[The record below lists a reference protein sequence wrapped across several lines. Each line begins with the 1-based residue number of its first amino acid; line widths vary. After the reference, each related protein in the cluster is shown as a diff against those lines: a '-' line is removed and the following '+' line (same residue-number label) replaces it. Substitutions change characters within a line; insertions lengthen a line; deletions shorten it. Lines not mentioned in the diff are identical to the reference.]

1 MTKATRIYDAV
12 DGFGLITSAR
22 AAELG
27 MSNAELVQQAR
38 MGRFTR
44 VARGVYRVSVW
55 PPQPEAPYAI
65 AVKAVGDEA
74 LLYGES
80 VVALLDL
87 APTDT
92 SAIWVATPKR
102 VRRTIDISAEIIR
115 SSEAAL
121 VGMRMVRS
129 GETAPVSMGIVRL
142 EKPSTAG
149 AGNTQSGETA
159 PVSVKIIRSRE
170 IDPVSIKGIPC
181 QPITDAIIS
190 ASTTMGINRAREA
203 LVEAMHR
210 GYITRVEKAD
220 TERGFARQRK
230 RAARMAA
237 RDRQGK
243 RLAWPQSARQRLE
256 R

>member
-27 MSNAELVQQAR
+27 MSNAELVQQAH

-87 APTDT
+87 VPTDT

-102 VRRTIDISAEIIR
+102 VRRTIDISTEIIR
-115 SSEAAL
+115 SSEAAP
-121 VGMRMVRS
+121 
-129 GETAPVSMGIVRL
+129 A
-142 EKPSTAG
+142 
-149 AGNTQSGETA
+149 
-159 PVSVKIIRSRE
+159 SVKIIRSRE

-181 QPITDAIIS
+181 QPIADAIIS

-203 LVEAMHR
+203 LVEAVHR
-210 GYITRVEKAD
+210 GYITRVERAD

-237 RDRQGK
+237 RGRQGK
-243 RLAWPQSARQRLE
+243 RLAWPQSARQRFK

>member
-12 DGFGLITSAR
+12 DGFGLITSAQ

-102 VRRTIDISAEIIR
+102 VRRTIDISAEII
-115 SSEAAL
+115 
-121 VGMRMVRS
+121 
-129 GETAPVSMGIVRL
+129 
-142 EKPSTAG
+142 
-149 AGNTQSGETA
+149 QSGETA
-159 PVSVKIIRSRE
+159 PASVKIIRSRE
-170 IDPVSIKGIPC
+170 IDPVSIRGIPC
-181 QPITDAIIS
+181 QPIAHAIIS
-190 ASTTMGINRAREA
+190 ASATMGINRAREA

-210 GYITRVEKAD
+210 GYITRVERAN

-230 RAARMAA
+230 RADRAAA
-237 RDRQGK
+237 RRRKSG
-243 RLAWPQSARQRLE
+243 RPARR
-256 R
+256 RPA

>member
-12 DGFGLITSAR
+12 DGFGLITSAQ
-22 AAELG
+22 AADLG
-27 MSNAELVQQAR
+27 MSNVELVQQAR

-87 APTDT
+87 VPTDT

-115 SSEAAL
+115 SSEAAP
-121 VGMRMVRS
+121 
-129 GETAPVSMGIVRL
+129 A
-142 EKPSTAG
+142 
-149 AGNTQSGETA
+149 
-159 PVSVKIIRSRE
+159 SVKIIRSRE

-190 ASTTMGINRAREA
+190 ASTTMRINQARKA
-203 LVEAMHR
+203 LVEAIHR
-210 GYITRVEKAD
+210 GYITRVERAD

-230 RAARMAA
+230 RAARIAA
-237 RDRQGK
+237 HGRQGK

>member
-12 DGFGLITSAR
+12 DGFGLITSAQ

-44 VARGVYRVSVW
+44 VARGVYRISAW

-92 SAIWVATPKR
+92 SEIWVATPKR
-102 VRRTIDISAEIIR
+102 VRRTIDISAEII
-115 SSEAAL
+115 L
-121 VGMRMVRS
+121 S
-129 GETAPVSMGIVRL
+129 GETAP
-142 EKPSTAG
+142 A
-149 AGNTQSGETA
+149 
-159 PVSVKIIRSRE
+159 SVKIIRSRE
-170 IDPVSIKGIPC
+170 IDPVPIKGIPC
-181 QPITDAIIS
+181 QPIADAIIS
-190 ASTTMGINRAREA
+190 ASATMGINRAREA

-210 GYITRVEKAD
+210 GYITRVERAD

-237 RDRQGK
+237 RNRQGK
-243 RLAWPQSARQRLE
+243 QLAWPKSARQPLE

>member
-87 APTDT
+87 VPTDT

-115 SSEAAL
+115 SSEVAL
-121 VGMRMVRS
+121 VGTRMVRS
-129 GETAPVSMGIVRL
+129 GETA
-142 EKPSTAG
+142 TAG

-170 IDPVSIKGIPC
+170 IDPVSIKRIPC
-181 QPITDAIIS
+181 QPIADAIIS

>member
-92 SAIWVATPKR
+92 STIWVATPKR

-115 SSEAAL
+115 SSEAAP
-121 VGMRMVRS
+121 
-129 GETAPVSMGIVRL
+129 A
-142 EKPSTAG
+142 
-149 AGNTQSGETA
+149 
-159 PVSVKIIRSRE
+159 SVKIIRSRE

-181 QPITDAIIS
+181 QPIADAIIS

-203 LVEAMHR
+203 LVEAVHR
-210 GYITRVEKAD
+210 GYITRVERAD

-230 RAARMAA
+230 RAARIAA
-237 RDRQGK
+237 HDRQGK
-243 RLAWPQSARQRLE
+243 RLAWPQSARQRLK

>member
-12 DGFGLITSAR
+12 DGFGLITSAQ

-87 APTDT
+87 TPTDT

-102 VRRTIDISAEIIR
+102 VRRTIDISAEIIQ
-115 SSEAAL
+115 SSEAAP
-121 VGMRMVRS
+121 
-129 GETAPVSMGIVRL
+129 A
-142 EKPSTAG
+142 
-149 AGNTQSGETA
+149 
-159 PVSVKIIRSRE
+159 SVKIIRSRE

-190 ASTTMGINRAREA
+190 ASTTMGINQAREA

-210 GYITRVEKAD
+210 GYITRVERAD

-237 RDRQGK
+237 RGRQGK
-243 RLAWPQSARQRLE
+243 RLA
-256 R
+256 

>member
-12 DGFGLITSAR
+12 DGFGLITSAQ

-87 APTDT
+87 VPTDT

-102 VRRTIDISAEIIR
+102 VRRTIDISAEIIQ
-115 SSEAAL
+115 SSEAAP
-121 VGMRMVRS
+121 
-129 GETAPVSMGIVRL
+129 A
-142 EKPSTAG
+142 
-149 AGNTQSGETA
+149 
-159 PVSVKIIRSRE
+159 SVKIIRSRE

-181 QPITDAIIS
+181 QPIADAIIS
-190 ASTTMGINRAREA
+190 ASTTMGINQAREA

-210 GYITRVEKAD
+210 GYITRVERAD

-237 RDRQGK
+237 RGRQGK
-243 RLAWPQSARQRLE
+243 RLA
-256 R
+256 